1 MLQKY
6 NIKKGFL
13 QDSPEWLVNWI
24 ASVLKF
30 IEEEGEIYQQSLME
44 TWRRDYPWPNP
55 ATPEEKEENIQKYS
69 LTSRQELESIR
80 FQNLLTSVDKIKYFY
95 EHNRNNRTPPI
106 FVESHG
112 KVLDVL
118 ILKDDSVLKELQDN
132 LIRCK
137 IFDLPRT
144 IETFLTRIESEENP
158 NIKLSLFRLCCLIMC
173 QKLMLLN
180 EAQFNHRLLGDIVYF
195 YAFTHTYFSPN

>member
-1 MLQKY
+1 MDNKNCFFTRNSAIIKADHEPTEEQYQMLQKY

-44 TWRRDYPWPNP
+44 TWRRDYPWPNTT
-55 ATPEEKEENIQKYS
+55 TPEEKEENIQKYS

-95 EHNRNNRTPPI
+95 
-106 FVESHG
+106 
-112 KVLDVL
+112 
-118 ILKDDSVLKELQDN
+118 
-132 LIRCK
+132 
-137 IFDLPRT
+137 
-144 IETFLTRIESEENP
+144 
-158 NIKLSLFRLCCLIMC
+158 
-173 QKLMLLN
+173 
-180 EAQFNHRLLGDIVYF
+180 
-195 YAFTHTYFSPN
+195 